1 MPAPLYVQR
10 NNPLLPPPHFHLP
23 LIPKPRSPYFPFPF
37 PESSPLAYVCTS
49 LSHSVEMRQSS
60 TLLPSSKSSKP
71 RRGGGRKSCFL
82 LPFPLAV
89 AAGPRRRRGG
99 PPSYATRERERVPPP
114 PLQTKYERERRRETS
129 RTIRHLPLPPPCL
142 LLSRVKPHRRPP
154 LTLTLLPGGASQL
167 GGFGSCLCPSVR
179 AAAEDERGRGGMPPP
194 PEDHGFGVRKDG
206 HVNPPLRKDQ

>member
-99 PPSYATRERERVPPP
+99 PPSYATREREGSSSSTPNQVR
-114 PLQTKYERERRRETS
+114 EREDARRHAPS
-129 RTIRHLPLPPPCL
+129 AISPSPLLVSSFLESNLIAGLRSPSP
-142 LLSRVKPHRRPP
+142 S
-154 LTLTLLPGGASQL
+154 SL
-167 GGFGSCLCPSVR
+167 GGHRS
-179 AAAEDERGRGGMPPP
+179 
-194 PEDHGFGVRKDG
+194 
-206 HVNPPLRKDQ
+206 